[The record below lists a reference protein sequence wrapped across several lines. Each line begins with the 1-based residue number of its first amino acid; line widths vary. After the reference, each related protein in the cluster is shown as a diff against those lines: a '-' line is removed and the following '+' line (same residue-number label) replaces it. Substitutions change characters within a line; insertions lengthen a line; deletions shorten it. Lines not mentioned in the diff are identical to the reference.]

1 MGPPVVA
8 QLDHP
13 VADRDRRAIAERPL
27 GRIDLD
33 LAQVTGQLREL
44 DDQVVDRPATLGRE
58 ALGRADVTP
67 DPGGPEDAV
76 PEAVVEVPVR
86 VDDDRDRIA
95 GELPD
100 VRDDLARL
108 GRRRPRVDD
117 EHVASAED
125 DADLLVEERIPARE
139 DAIADL
145 DPLHEPDG
153 RSEAGGVDRTPA
165 TFGSCS
171 PSDEWPSVRR

>member
-13 VADRDRRAIAERPL
+13 VADRDRRPIGERPL

-33 LAQVTGQLREL
+33 LAKVAGQLREL
-44 DDQVVDRPATLGRE
+44 DDQVVDRSATLGRE

-67 DPGGPEDAV
+67 DLGGPEDDV
-76 PEAVVEVPVR
+76 PEAVVVVPMR
-86 VDDDRDRIA
+86 IDDDRDGVA
-95 GELPD
+95 GELPE
-100 VRDDLARL
+100 VGDDLASLRW
-108 GRRRPRVDD
+108 RRPRVDD

-125 DADLLVEERIPARE
+125 DADLLVVERIPARE

-153 RSEAGGVDRTPA
+153 RSDAEGVDRTPA

-171 PSDEWPSVRR
+171 PSDEWPSVR